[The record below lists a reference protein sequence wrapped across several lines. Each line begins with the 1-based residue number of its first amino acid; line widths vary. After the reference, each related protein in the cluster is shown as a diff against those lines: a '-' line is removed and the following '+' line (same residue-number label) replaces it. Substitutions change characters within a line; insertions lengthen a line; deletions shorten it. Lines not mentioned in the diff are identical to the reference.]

1 MDMEGNIDWQRS
13 FAANGKSYHRFSA
26 AETEKGDIVLV
37 GSSGRQVATGYDEDA
52 FMVRIDDKGNII
64 WSYAYGT
71 YDNDDWGWSVFE
83 TAQNNLV
90 FVGSTKSFGASLF
103 DIYLVGTNAEGISQ

>member
-1 MDMEGNIDWQRS
+1 VDWQRT
-13 FAANGKSYHRFSA
+13 FAANGKKYHQFRATS
-26 AETEKGDIVLV
+26 TLGGDVVVV
-37 GSSGRQVATGYDEDA
+37 GSSGREVARGYDEDA

-64 WSYAYGT
+64 WSFSYGT
-71 YDNDDWGWSVFE
+71 YDNDDWGWSAFE
-83 TAQNNLV
+83 TPNQNIV